1 MTYHPEESLE
11 GIICDCLGDE
21 ELSAEAIHEKLIESV
36 ASIVEYHHQSYKK
49 AQQLFNLLR
58 SESHVG

>member
-1 MTYHPEESLE
+1 MSYHPEESLE
-11 GIICDCLGDE
+11 DIILECIEEE

-36 ASIVEYHHQSYKK
+36 ASIVEYHQQRYKK
-49 AQQLFNLLR
+49 SQQLFNLLR

>member
-1 MTYHPEESLE
+1 MSYQPEETLE
-11 GIICDCLGDE
+11 SVILDCIEEE
-21 ELSAEAIHEKLIESV
+21 ELSAETIHEKLIESV

-49 AQQLFNLLR
+49 AQKLFNLLR